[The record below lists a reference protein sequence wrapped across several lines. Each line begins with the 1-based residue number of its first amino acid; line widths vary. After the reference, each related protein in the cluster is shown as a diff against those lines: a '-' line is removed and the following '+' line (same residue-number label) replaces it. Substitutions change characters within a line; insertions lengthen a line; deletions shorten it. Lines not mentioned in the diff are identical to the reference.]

1 MIREDRDRI
10 RIVLDAGFEED
21 GQGQSAAFGG
31 RGPPAERDR
40 RKIHGADHIPRE
52 RRRTEMNCV
61 RPFTLRPVVF
71 RTVNAFSCHHMR
83 PSPMLAAWF
92 GRSMEID
99 HQPMPGADSAMAS

>member
-1 MIREDRDRI
+1 MARASCA
-10 RIVLDAGFEED
+10 L
-21 GQGQSAAFGG
+21 GG

-52 RRRTEMNCV
+52 RRTEMNCV

-99 HQPMPGADSAMAS
+99 GSRLPGAEVSAMAS